1 MILDLVH
8 LLRQVVHC
16 AFLQGDPALHFFDLV
31 VHALDHYVLRFA
43 AILCLHSRLHAKL
56 LVAPIL
62 ELQLEQ
68 LLALGRVELLPL
80 AEVSNLDQQLLLV
93 HLSFHV
99 IEHGYGNVI
108 DDLQLFVNLR
118 QHEYFLCD

>member
-1 MILDLVH
+1 MIFDLVH

-16 AFLQGDPALHFFDLV
+16 TFLQGDPALHFFDLI

-43 AILCLHSRLHAKL
+43 AILCLHSRLHAEL

-62 ELQLEQ
+62 ELQLEE
-68 LLALGRVELLPL
+68 LFALGRVELLPL

-93 HLSFHV
+93 HLSLYIV
-99 IEHGYGNVI
+99 EHCNWNVI
-108 DDLQLFVNLR
+108 DDFKTFV
-118 QHEYFLCD
+118 YFR